1 MFCNILSEE
10 YIVALGPNIVDRIR
24 IALKSETRVIDL
36 FGTFTKPDI
45 SSQTFDDTLN
55 FVLLIYSRMRGKD
68 FSMKLLKK
76 NVALK
81 LPVRQI
87 QAVLSNPKHRIKTV
101 SKVEDDL
108 SEEDRKQNEEFAKIV
123 LDMENDEAE

>member
-1 MFCNILSEE
+1 M
-10 YIVALGPNIVDRIR
+10 
-24 IALKSETRVIDL
+24 
-36 FGTFTKPDI
+36 
-45 SSQTFDDTLN
+45 
-55 FVLLIYSRMRGKD
+55 
-68 FSMKLLKK
+68 
-76 NVALK
+76 K

-101 SKVEDDL
+101 SKVGDDL